1 MLIPHTFEVRQSDYK
16 YVVHFPLY
24 SLSRN
29 WVEMTNLNIER
40 VSLKTPT
47 PFDNFSFYRT
57 INNKTLS
64 LNLIIV
70 AIDSLLMFLKLGL
83 IFCMQFLLLEQ
94 MEEKNNN
101 YDIMIILEIESN
113 SQLFLIDRSK
123 VWPISFQEAWFG

>member
-1 MLIPHTFEVRQSDYK
+1 
-16 YVVHFPLY
+16 
-24 SLSRN
+24 
-29 WVEMTNLNIER
+29 MTNLNIER

-123 VWPISFQEAWFG
+123 VWPISFQEA

>member
-1 MLIPHTFEVRQSDYK
+1 MLRPHTFEVRQSDYK

-29 WVEMTNLNIER
+29 WVEMTNLNIEG
-40 VSLKTPT
+40 VSLKMPT

-94 MEEKNNN
+94 MEEKKQQLWY
-101 YDIMIILEIESN
+101 YDQLYLKLKAILN
-113 SQLFLIDRSK
+113 F
-123 VWPISFQEAWFG
+123 F

>member
-83 IFCMQFLLLEQ
+83 IFCMQFLSLEQ

>member
-1 MLIPHTFEVRQSDYK
+1 
-16 YVVHFPLY
+16 
-24 SLSRN
+24 
-29 WVEMTNLNIER
+29 MTNLNIEG

-123 VWPISFQEAWFG
+123 VWPISFQEA